1 MGEKDLNKNVLDYKN
16 VVMQHSRY
24 ETKYREYGGK
34 KNTLFDLPGKLID
47 PTPVVTTQR
56 NVWKEIEEGLMEKVE
71 LYLEDFDELIR
82 EHIKRGWTPIGEV
95 QEDNLHYI
103 QTMVMYDTES
113 NRLLMKEKMKEKEI
127 TEIRSFL
134 KEVYGPKKS
143 KHIDSISESQV
154 LDMLEKYKKEQAEY
168 EEYRKN
174 NPSVSYGKIKMTQR
188 ETEKS
193 Q

>member
-1 MGEKDLNKNVLDYKN
+1 
-16 VVMQHSRY
+16 
-24 ETKYREYGGK
+24 
-34 KNTLFDLPGKLID
+34 
-47 PTPVVTTQR
+47 
-56 NVWKEIEEGLMEKVE
+56 
-71 LYLEDFDELIR
+71 
-82 EHIKRGWTPIGEV
+82 
-95 QEDNLHYI
+95 
-103 QTMVMYDTES
+103 
-113 NRLLMKEKMKEKEI
+113 MKEKEI